1 VFFFDIS
8 IMPYYQ
14 EFHECAGFPVVELRY
29 EPTHEEYLDYIQ
41 ELKEGCNAHDEFNFF
56 GFIDNET
63 TDDEIP
69 FSDEPTADQ
78 ARAEYE
84 ELQELLCCGYTGA
97 EF

>member
-1 VFFFDIS
+1 MSYLGIF

-14 EFHECAGFPVVELRY
+14 EFHECAGRPVVELRY
-29 EPTHEEYLDYIQ
+29 EPTREEYLDYIQ

-56 GFIDNET
+56 GFIDNEM

-78 ARAEYE
+78 AHAEYE
-84 ELQELLCCGYTGA
+84 ELQELVCGGYTGA